1 MPPKVH
7 YSTPL
12 FDVADIE
19 RSVKFY
25 KLLGFTPREILRK
38 DDGLAFWAGMD
49 CHSSSITEPTFQK
62 VSFVT
67 KIGEL
72 TCGVGYYK

>member
-1 MPPKVH
+1 MARQKLAVSRVIRLSHSITQKPEGEITEIKGYQFPKPG
-7 YSTPL
+7 T
-12 FDVADIE
+12 
-19 RSVKFY
+19 
-25 KLLGFTPREILRK
+25 
-38 DDGLAFWAGMD
+38 
-49 CHSSSITEPTFQK
+49 TEPTFQK